1 MQQYDK
7 INGYLKKVCDQI
19 RWKKAHGFVTKEL
32 EDHIIDQKD
41 TFLAEGMSED
51 ESIEKAIEEMGD
63 PIAVGTELDRTH
75 KPKPEWSII
84 FLTCMLVIVGT
95 LIRIFMA
102 SDTFSSNTFHDLM
115 LTILGIGVMIFT
127 YFLDYT
133 TIGKYPRLIYFGL
146 ILISIASMDI
156 LPSVFNGISR
166 LRGQYFYP
174 KFLMLLFPTA
184 FAGIVYS
191 MRNRGYEGIILSGI
205 YYIFPAII
213 CYFIPSSANLV
224 MYTITCLIILTYAI
238 LKGWFNVKKLDA
250 ILLLYIPTVILSG
263 VMLIYAAQYERFQA
277 AINPYIDPLG
287 DGWMA
292 VKTRE
297 IITNANFI
305 GASDYIISTYGT
317 DTKNIL
323 PIKNTEFLLT
333 YLIDKWGWISFI
345 GIMLILAIFVIRCF
359 KAIMKQNNILGGI
372 VSMSIMINFIM
383 QIISYVVFNLGFQM
397 FAPLALP
404 LISFGR
410 TSGIINMFLIGI
422 MLSVFRNSSLYSS
435 RELANN
441 HSKKKFSYVDGKI
454 IIDLNK

>member
-1 MQQYDK
+1 MKQFDK
-7 INGYLKKVCDQI
+7 IDEYLNNVCDQI
-19 RWKKAHGFVTKEL
+19 RWKKAHGFVTREL

-41 TFLAEGMSED
+41 TFLSEGMSED
-51 ESIEKAIEEMGD
+51 KAVEKAIEEMGD
-63 PIAVGTELDRTH
+63 PVTVGMELDRTH
-75 KPKPEWSII
+75 KPRPEWSII
-84 FLTCMLVIVGT
+84 ILTGALVMVGT

-102 SDTFSSNTFHDLM
+102 SDTFSGNTLYDLV
-115 LTILGIGVMIFT
+115 LTILGIGVMIFA

-133 TIGKYPRLIYFGL
+133 SIGKYPRLIYFGL
-146 ILISIASMDI
+146 ILTSIASMDI
-156 LPSVFNGISR
+156 LPGVFNGISR
-166 LRGQYFYP
+166 LHGQYFYP

-224 MYTITCLIILTYAI
+224 MYTVTCLIILTYAI
-238 LKGWFNVKKLDA
+238 LKGWFNIKKLNSM
-250 ILLLYIPTVILSG
+250 LLVYIPTVIVS
-263 VMLIYAAQYERFQA
+263 VAMLIYAAQYERFQA
-277 AINPYIDPLG
+277 AVNPYIDPLG

-297 IITNANFI
+297 IITNANFM

-333 YLIDKWGWISFI
+333 YLIDKFGWISFI
-345 GIMLILAIFVIRCF
+345 GIMLILVIFIVRCF
-359 KAIMKQNNILGGI
+359 KAITKQNNILGGI
-372 VSMSIMINFIM
+372 ISTSIMVNFIM

-397 FAPLALP
+397 FAPLTLP
-404 LISFGR
+404 LISFGK
-410 TSGIINMFLIGI
+410 TSYIINMFLIGI

-454 IIDLNK
+454 IIDLNR

>member
-1 MQQYDK
+1 M
-7 INGYLKKVCDQI
+7 VCDQI

-51 ESIEKAIEEMGD
+51 KAIENAIEEMGD
-63 PIAVGTELDRTH
+63 PVMVGMELDRTH
-75 KPKPEWSII
+75 KPRPEWSII
-84 FLTCMLVIVGT
+84 ILTGALVMVGI

-102 SDTFSSNTFHDLM
+102 SDTSISNTFHDLV
-115 LTILGIGVMIFT
+115 LTVLGIGVMIFA

-133 TIGKYPRLIYFGL
+133 SIGKYPRLIYFGL
-146 ILISIASMDI
+146 ILISIAGMDI
-156 LPSVFNGISR
+156 LPGIFNGISR
-166 LRGQYFYP
+166 LHGQYFYP

-213 CYFIPSSANLV
+213 CYFIPSSASLV
-224 MYTITCLIILTYAI
+224 MYTVTCLIILTYAI
-238 LKGWFNVKKLDA
+238 LKGWFNVKKLNTM
-250 ILLLYIPTVILSG
+250 LLVYIPTVIVSG
-263 VMLIYAAQYERFQA
+263 IMLIYAAQYERFQA

-297 IITNANFI
+297 IIANANFM

-333 YLIDKWGWISFI
+333 YLIDRFGWISFI

-359 KAIMKQNNILGGI
+359 KVIFKQNNILGGI
-372 VSMSIMINFIM
+372 ISTSVMVNFIM
-383 QIISYVVFNLGFQM
+383 QIISYVIFNLGFQM
-397 FAPLALP
+397 FAPLTLP
-404 LISFGR
+404 LISFGK
-410 TSGIINMFLIGI
+410 TSYIINMFLIGI

-435 RELANN
+435 KELANN